1 MARTVEQI
9 EQDIV
14 ALEQAIATFAQEF
27 EQAYQQYLEAL
38 SQSARRQLILAC
50 YYLCTQSYPEQF
62 LKQSVGQRESLQRS
76 LRQVAKTAQSKLLAY
91 LNPSDA
97 AATEPSDVPSDV
109 PPSDTAKPSVATLDG
124 SPSIADLDL
133 ANTILSEFG
142 ALENDPEEND
152 PEENDPEE
160 NDSEENDLESI
171 DSEEDQLETSNASL
185 KQWLSAH
192 IPAVASTPGSNLN
205 QSTELEKLARWQA
218 QIERGISETL
228 RDLSQAANHVL
239 YQATILPNQLPE
251 PLLELATKSGM
262 AAESFSGQPN
272 ILKLMIEA
280 KSESDVSVVEVT
292 VVRLQLLDIEE
303 ADYELRVWPPKV
315 RVINLRLNQL
325 GREYQRKCRE
335 RAIAQSE
342 QAWRAIWFE
351 D

>member
-14 ALEQAIATFAQEF
+14 VLEQAIASFAQEF
-27 EQAYQQYLEAL
+27 EHVYQQYLEAL

-62 LKQSVGQRESLQRS
+62 LKQSVGQREGLQRS
-76 LRQVAKTAQSKLLAY
+76 LRQQAKTAQSKLLAY
-91 LNPSDA
+91 LNPLDA
-97 AATEPSDVPSDV
+97 AATDPSDVPSDV
-109 PPSDTAKPSVATLDG
+109 PPPDTVKHSVVSLDG
-124 SPSIADLDL
+124 DPSIADLDL

-142 ALENDPEEND
+142 VVESDPEEND
-152 PEENDPEE
+152 LEEDNL
-160 NDSEENDLESI
+160 EENDLEETY
-171 DSEEDQLETSNASL
+171 SEQDPLETSNASL

-192 IPAVASTPGSNLN
+192 MPAVVSTLGADLN

-228 RDLSQAANHVL
+228 RDLSQAANHIL

-262 AAESFSGQPN
+262 TAESFSGQPN

-292 VVRLQLLDIEE
+292 VVRLRLLDIEE
-303 ADYELRVWPPKV
+303 ADYELRVWPPQV
-315 RVINLRLNQL
+315 RGINLRLNQL

>member
-27 EQAYQQYLEAL
+27 EQVYQQYLEAL

-50 YYLCTQSYPEQF
+50 YYLCTQGYPEQF

-76 LRQVAKTAQSKLLAY
+76 LRQLAKTAQSKLLAY
-91 LNPSDA
+91 LNPLDVT
-97 AATEPSDVPSDV
+97 ATN
-109 PPSDTAKPSVATLDG
+109 PSVAPPDIVKHSVVSLDG
-124 SPSIADLDL
+124 DPSIADRDL
-133 ANTILSEFG
+133 ADIILSKFG
-142 ALENDPEEND
+142 VVGS
-152 PEENDPEE
+152 
-160 NDSEENDLESI
+160 DSEENDLEE
-171 DSEEDQLETSNASL
+171 DNPEEDDPEEDDLEKANLEEPYSERDSREPSSASL

-192 IPAVASTPGSNLN
+192 LPAVVSTLGSDLN
-205 QSTELEKLARWQA
+205 QSTELEKLVRWQA

-251 PLLELATKSGM
+251 PLLELATRSGM
-262 AAESFSGQPN
+262 AAESFSGHPN

-280 KSESDVSVVEVT
+280 KSESNVSVVEVT
-292 VVRLQLLDIEE
+292 VVRLRLLDIEE
-303 ADYELRVWPPKV
+303 ADYELRAWLPRV
-315 RVINLRLNQL
+315 RGINLRLTQL